1 MQIVMLWSSILGVGE
16 LIQNSKS
23 SILRSTI
30 PPWAIHNMSWTS
42 QSSFS
47 PGLSQILNKA
57 KLTFRRDFLQ
67 ELSRPADKQIYIT
80 MLGQIHLDLP
90 HQPPPPHQLF
100 PFPFKSSHTPP
111 IFHGREERIN
121 RWTNHSWDRVFQ
133 VGKDLPQSSKS
144 NFGIIKPAFC
154 NPLQ

>member
-16 LIQNSKS
+16 LIQSSKS

-42 QSSFS
+42 QSSFN
-47 PGLSQILNKA
+47 PGLSRILNKA
-57 KLTFRRDFLQ
+57 KPTFRRDFLQ
-67 ELSRPADKQIYIT
+67 ELSRPADKRIYIT

-90 HQPPPPHQLF
+90 PPHQSF

-121 RWTNHSWDRVFQ
+121 RWTSHYWDRVFW
-133 VGKDLPQSSKS
+133 VGRDLPQSSKS
-144 NFGIIKPAFC
+144 NSGIIKPAFC
-154 NPLQ
+154 NLLQ